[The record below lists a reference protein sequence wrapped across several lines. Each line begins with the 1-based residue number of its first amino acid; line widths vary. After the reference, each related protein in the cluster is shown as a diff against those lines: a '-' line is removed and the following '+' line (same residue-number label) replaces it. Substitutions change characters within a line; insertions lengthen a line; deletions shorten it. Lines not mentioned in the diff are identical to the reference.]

1 MARWETKTLQTTWK
15 ELIPLWKT
23 RNDERHGIDKESRDM
38 AMRGVLHHELE
49 EIYARQHQYP
59 QRVQRLL
66 RTSHKIHIQET
77 VTKIADWLDAY
88 GDFGDNVSSGTL
100 LAYQVAPSWFRRV
113 VGRANRRESRR
124 QP

>member
-1 MARWETKTLQTTWK
+1 MTRWETKTLQTTWK

-88 GDFGDNVSSGTL
+88 KGTF
-100 LAYQVAPSWFRRV
+100 AVTWAPD
-113 VGRANRRESRR
+113 
-124 QP
+124 